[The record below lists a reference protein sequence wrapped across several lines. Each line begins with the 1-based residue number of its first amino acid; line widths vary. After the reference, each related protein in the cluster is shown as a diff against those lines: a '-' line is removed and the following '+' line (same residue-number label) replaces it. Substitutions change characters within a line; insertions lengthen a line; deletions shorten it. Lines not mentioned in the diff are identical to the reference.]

1 MAKWVVGEYFDT
13 DWNELGF
20 ARESLPVVL
29 NLSVLY
35 DEMLRRLISL
45 PARTGESLKD
55 HTERVSQISI
65 FEKQCRKLKAQ
76 LIKEKQ
82 FNRKIEINSELRA
95 VMVKIEN
102 LKVKRCR

>member
-45 PARTGESLKD
+45 PARTGES
-55 HTERVSQISI
+55 H
-65 FEKQCRKLKAQ
+65 
-76 LIKEKQ
+76 
-82 FNRKIEINSELRA
+82 
-95 VMVKIEN
+95 
-102 LKVKRCR
+102 